1 MSVFARVLMLTLA
14 AQVLADVRTAVQR
27 HRSLDKGT
35 AILPATAP
43 LTGSVVVPL
52 RKAILSMESDVASF
66 YVGDISIG
74 YPAQTLSVVFDTS
87 SGNVLLPHR
96 GCRSRSC
103 LEHHRYSPWESL
115 TSMDANTAGGA
126 VRDGHRFAPRNMS
139 RDGVVV
145 EYTQSDLG
153 EGQVQA
159 VLVRDSVCVGAEAN
173 ACVDMSVLAAVKM
186 QDKPF
191 RRMPCDGIVGLGLL
205 GLSAGPMS
213 NYFERLLEGSVNVV
227 PHFGIALGAEKG
239 ELHLGGHD
247 LARISEPLRW
257 FAVDHEEQGLWQV
270 AIQAVRVGN
279 LTVDEC
285 RRGCHGVVDSAVSR
299 LGVQANRL
307 PVLLAALTSTL
318 STHDG
323 CQGPDLT
330 FDLGGM
336 QLTLEAHEYAG
347 SNCEPMLGPL
357 ELHEPE
363 FVGVYALGT
372 LVLRRYYAAFDW
384 EQKRLGFAPLVS
396 NVPSQRS
403 ISLPENLAGVLLV

>member
-1 MSVFARVLMLTLA
+1 MSLVARVLMLTTVT
-14 AQVLADVRTAVQR
+14 QVLADVRTAVQR
-27 HRSLDKGT
+27 HRSLGKGT
-35 AILPATAP
+35 AILPATPP

-52 RKAILSMESDVASF
+52 RKASLSLKSDVASF
-66 YVGDISIG
+66 YVGDISVG
-74 YPAQTLSVVFDTS
+74 YPAQTLSVAFDTA

-96 GCRSRSC
+96 ACRSLSC
-103 LEHHRYSPWESL
+103 LAHRRYSPWESL
-115 TSMDANTAGGA
+115 TAMDANAVGGA
-126 VRDGHRFAPRNMS
+126 ARDGHRYGAKNMS
-139 RDGVVV
+139 RDGVVLD
-145 EYTQSDLG
+145 YTQSDLG

-159 VLVRDSVCVGAEAN
+159 VLVRDSVCVGAEAR

-186 QDKPF
+186 QDTPF
-191 RRMPCDGIVGLGLL
+191 LRMPCDGIVGLGLT

-213 NYFERLLEGSVNVV
+213 SFLERLLEGSVNVV
-227 PHFGIALGAEKG
+227 PHFGIALGAENG

-247 LARISEPLRW
+247 LARISEPVRW
-257 FAVDHEEQGLWQV
+257 FAVDHPEQGLWQV

-285 RRGCHGVVDSAVSR
+285 RHGCHGVVDSAVSR
-299 LGVQANRL
+299 LGVQANRM
-307 PVLLAALTSTL
+307 PPLLAALTSTL
-318 STHDG
+318 SKHDG

-336 QLTLEAHEYAG
+336 QLTLGAHEYAG

-357 ELHEPE
+357 QLQEPE

-384 EQKRLGFAPLVS
+384 DQRRLGFAPLVS

-403 ISLPENLAGVLLV
+403 VSLPESLAGVLLV